1 MMVHLCHQEAAGD
14 CALTV
19 AVPSL
24 QGKGSH
30 GGKGP
35 KTFGPA
41 MHAAGRAWIGKVVL
55 RYWEDQG
62 GWWEALVGDY
72 SVKNSKHKLIY
83 DAGGEDVSTL
93 PLYCPVSLPGDCYGA
108 MLAVALVLSVS
119 LHACQDGLSV
129 AWLPVCVRG
138 RWQSCAEYGG
148 RQIVL
153 MAEAVCA
160 VHCRRALSGQTC
172 AR

>member
-1 MMVHLCHQEAAGD
+1 MCFD
-14 CALTV
+14 CGM
-19 AVPSL
+19 PPL
-24 QGKGSH
+24 QGKGSS

-83 DAGGEDVSTL
+83 DAGGEDVSAL
-93 PLYCPVSLPGDCYGA
+93 PLYCPVSLPGRCCVPS
-108 MLAVALVLSVS
+108 LAVALVLSVFFFFFFPR
-119 LHACQDGLSV
+119 LFGLLFNCLIVCACQ
-129 AWLPVCVRG
+129 R
-138 RWQSCAEYGG
+138 
-148 RQIVL
+148 
-153 MAEAVCA
+153 
-160 VHCRRALSGQTC
+160 
-172 AR
+172 